1 MYTNYLALIVL
12 GIILIIFG
20 ILQKMKVSFASRS
33 LLSLV
38 VGLIFGFC
46 CKFSSSL
53 STDQSLIMQVLAF
66 IGDLYLSLIKM
77 LVIPLV
83 FTAIIHAVVN
93 MRHQQGEY
101 LTKIS
106 VKVVAIL
113 LITTG
118 ISAFIAFALG
128 VALNIGHGFGIPSEI
143 WQPNHVNPG
152 ILGTLLEMLP
162 TNPVAIMV
170 NGNVMALVI
179 FALLIGIASLRAYRE
194 NKTLAEPFINFI
206 HSTFDVIKKLANMVI
221 GLTPYGVI
229 ALIAHTVMMQGI
241 SSLLTMLSFIGA
253 VYLALVLVL
262 TMHILLLLAVGKN
275 PISYFKNVYRALL
288 VAFTTRSSFGTL
300 PFTMDALKRVGVNDS
315 IANFAPGVGATIGM
329 NACAGVFPAML
340 VVLTMVASGY
350 PISWEYYIIVPLV
363 SMLASMGV
371 SGIPGTAYIAAGV
384 MLTTLG
390 LPYTYVAWAIAVDAI
405 LDMGRT
411 MTNIN
416 GVMVA
421 AVVTDATTKVDEN
434 AFEVSDDSTLEAN
447 LAK

>member
-12 GIILIIFG
+12 GIILIVFG
-20 ILQKMKVSFASRS
+20 ILQKKKVSFATRS

-38 VGLIFGFC
+38 VGLLFGLC

-53 STDQSLIMQVLAF
+53 ASDQSVIMQVLAF
-66 IGDLYLSLIKM
+66 IGDLYLNLIKM

-83 FTAIIHAVVN
+83 FTAIVHAVVN

-101 LTKIS
+101 LTKVAI
-106 VKVVAIL
+106 KIVAIL

-128 VALNIGHGFGIPSEI
+128 VSLNIGHGFSIPSEI

-194 NKTLAEPFINFI
+194 NKVLAEPFINFI
-206 HSTFDVIKKLANMVI
+206 HSAFDVIKKLANMVI
-221 GLTPYGVI
+221 GLTPYGVV
-229 ALIAHTVMMQGI
+229 ALIAHTVMLQGV
-241 SSLLTMLSFIGA
+241 SSLVTMLSFIG
-253 VYLALVLVL
+253 VIYLALVLVL
-262 TMHILLLLAVGKN
+262 IMHTLMLLAVGRN
-275 PISYFKNVYRALL
+275 PITYFKAVYRALL

-300 PFTMDALKRVGVNDS
+300 PFTMDALRRLGVNDG

-434 AFEVSDDSTLEAN
+434 PFDVSDDNTLEAN